1 MVKCLYVTAS
11 KANYQT
17 NNWIKYKN
25 RDTQSTEYLLS
36 NLACGWTNKY
46 ASWYPFDSILLDI
59 NWQFWPYFFCA
70 AVSCDQSIL
79 WQIVQRSFGKKK
91 KKESLLETTQIK
103 SQKVEDLFKCKISN
117 VERFLCSWVCY
128 TYSENNM
135 FSTVQWILLLSII
148 LCCLF
153 SAENQNLMFYQ
164 KFIIS
169 LFQSVISFFSS

>member
-59 NWQFWPYFFCA
+59 NWQFWPYFFVLLL
-70 AVSCDQSIL
+70 AVIKASYDKL
-79 WQIVQRSFGKKK
+79 YRDHLGKKK
-91 KKESLLETTQIK
+91 KKKVCWRLLRLNHK
-103 SQKVEDLFKCKISN
+103 RQKTYLSVKLVMLKGFCVPEFVTRIVKIICLAPYNEFCYFLLFY
-117 VERFLCSWVCY
+117 VAFFL
-128 TYSENNM
+128 
-135 FSTVQWILLLSII
+135 
-148 LCCLF
+148 
-153 SAENQNLMFYQ
+153 Q
-164 KFIIS
+164 KTRT
-169 LFQSVISFFSS
+169 

>member
-59 NWQFWPYFFCA
+59 NWQFWPYFFVLLL
-70 AVSCDQSIL
+70 AVIKASYDKL
-79 WQIVQRSFGKKK
+79 YRDHLGKK